1 MPTAGERYS
10 LTCTL
15 FGAMTTTYQWMMNDA
30 VLQENT
36 TMMLSFSTFKL
47 SDAGHYSCNVTVDD
61 TVYKDDLNVTL
72 KSMFKCF
79 NVRFLSMFTDY
90 FLSWCSPNSSFCC
103 N

>member
-15 FGAMTTTYQWMMNDA
+15 FGAMTTTYQWMMNDD

-36 TMMLSFSTFKL
+36 TKTLSFSPFKL

-61 TVYKDDLNVTL
+61 TVYKDDLNVML
-72 KSMFKCF
+72 ESMFKSY
-79 NVRFLSMFTDY
+79 NLSKISLRVY
-90 FLSWCSPNSSFCC
+90 RLLSL
-103 N
+103 